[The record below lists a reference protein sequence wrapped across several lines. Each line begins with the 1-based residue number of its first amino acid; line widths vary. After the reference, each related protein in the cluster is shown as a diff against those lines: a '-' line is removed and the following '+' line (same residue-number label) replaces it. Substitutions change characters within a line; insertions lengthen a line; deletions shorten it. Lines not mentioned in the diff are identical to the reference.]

1 MKAFWFIFVFSLIL
15 AGSAVTA
22 QAQDDFVLGEVLDQ
36 PQCFNV
42 VNTAPYTVYGSINT
56 NEYKTPDDITA
67 RHRSNF
73 RLKTQE
79 QVEFCTSGPF
89 YEGQKVDLTLRTLVP
104 IFSCMTRITGDIVI
118 KGVRKDEGGTETW
131 AECL

>member
-1 MKAFWFIFVFSLIL
+1 MIL
-15 AGSAVTA
+15 LGSAVTA

-56 NEYKTPDDITA
+56 NEYKTPDNITA

-73 RLKTQE
+73 RLQTQE
-79 QVEFCTSGPF
+79 QAEFCTSGPF

-118 KGVRKDEGGTETW
+118 KGVRKEEGGTETW